1 MAVPDP
7 QLGVIVE
14 LLAAKFGHVRD
25 GDFSASGDLAVL
37 LKTCTMMYRCLEK
50 IENLS
55 DDPKHLHRIHAL
67 AKRGLNAVNSL

>member
-7 QLGVIVE
+7 QLGEIVE
-14 LLAAKFGHVRD
+14 LLAAKFGYVRD
-25 GDFSASGDLAVL
+25 GDFSPNADLVL

-55 DDPKHLHRIHAL
+55 DDPKHLHRIHTL
-67 AKRGLNAVNSL
+67 AKRGLNAVDSL